1 MKHDPNFQIYNI
13 TLSSC
18 AVSLS
23 IVLLFFEFQFTIFSQ
38 IYFILVDDSVRFV
51 IIIVNEEER
60 GVWEAV
66 CLLASGIAENNGK
79 NIYFEMLKHTITPL
93 KAVVLQYIDSQCY
106 SMCWIIKKYYPCGK
120 FRFHGYENRFSCL
133 CVSI

>member
-1 MKHDPNFQIYNI
+1 M
-13 TLSSC
+13 
-18 AVSLS
+18 
-23 IVLLFFEFQFTIFSQ
+23 
-38 IYFILVDDSVRFV
+38 RFV

-93 KAVVLQYIDSQCY
+93 KIAVLQYIDNQRY
-106 SMCWIIKKYYPCGK
+106 SMCKIIKKYYPCGK
-120 FRFHGYENRFSCL
+120 IHFHGYENRFSCL